1 MRRNVRYSFRKE
13 VFYRH
18 DNLTPPAVFCR
29 GRFVL
34 EKQGESK
41 AVPWL
46 RFTLGTLAAVVFHNG
61 GEEGIDVF
69 PSGQLRPVASEG
81 NDKVWLLA
89 AGIHHLSCGFADR
102 GGVVKFY
109 GVPNTIM
116 SAGICAIISVVFMAL
131 PNE

>member
-1 MRRNVRYSFRKE
+1 M
-13 VFYRH
+13 
-18 DNLTPPAVFCR
+18 
-29 GRFVL
+29 

-46 RFTLGTLAAVVFHNG
+46 RFPLGTLAAVVFHNG

-81 NDKVWLLA
+81 NEKFGYWQQVSITFRVALH
-89 AGIHHLSCGFADR
+89 IE

-116 SAGICAIISVVFMAL
+116 SAGICVIISVVFMAL